1 MQAYLSTAFL
11 GILALMLAVAAA
23 GDLRRREIPNWL
35 NGAIALLAVPFWWAV
50 GLSPWPD
57 MALQLGV
64 AFGVFAL
71 FALLFNF
78 GFMGGGDVKMIGALA
93 LWLPPIL
100 ILKLLL
106 IMSIAGGA
114 LTLAM
119 LIRSRLAKSGGRIEV
134 PYGVAI
140 AFAGLWVIAEPFLN
154 QFGS

>member
-1 MQAYLSTAFL
+1 MQGHLPTVFL
-11 GILALMLAVAAA
+11 GILALMLALAAA
-23 GDLRRREIPNWL
+23 GDLRRREISNRL
-35 NGAIALLAVPFWWAV
+35 NGVIALLAIPFWWSI

-57 MALQLGV
+57 MAVQLGV
-64 AFGVFAL
+64 ALGVFVL

-78 GFMGGGDVKMIGALA
+78 GFMGGGDVKMIAALA
-93 LWLPPIL
+93 LWLPAGA

-106 IMSIAGGA
+106 IMSIAGGI

-119 LIRSRLAKSGGRIEV
+119 LVRSRLAKSESRIQV

-154 QFGS
+154 QFA